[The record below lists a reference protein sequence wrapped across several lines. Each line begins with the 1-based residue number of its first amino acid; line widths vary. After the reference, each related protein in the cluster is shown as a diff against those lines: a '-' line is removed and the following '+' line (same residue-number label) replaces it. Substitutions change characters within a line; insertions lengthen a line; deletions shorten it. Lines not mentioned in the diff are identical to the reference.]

1 MRSQHK
7 RIFLLGWVAAGLG
20 MLAGSGHA
28 ATGHA
33 ATAASGPVVL
43 RVYSAGGQGK
53 PPQLAASYDMA
64 FLLSLPQKSYTAQT
78 PWFNK
83 PVRFTGPLLRDV
95 LAAAKVTGKTVQ
107 AVALDEYKSSIPF
120 SDAQQFDMVLAHQ
133 IDGQTLTPKDK
144 GPLFVVYPYDS
155 QPQLQSV
162 QYYGRSVWQLKSLLV
177 E

>member
-1 MRSQHK
+1 MTSQH
-7 RIFLLGWVAAGLG
+7 RRFVLLGWMAASWG
-20 MLAGSGHA
+20 MLAGS
-28 ATGHA
+28 GHA

-43 RVYSAGGQGK
+43 RIYSTSGQGK
-53 PPQLAASYDMA
+53 APNLVASYDMA
-64 FLLSLPQKSYTAQT
+64 FLRGLPQKSFSAQT
-78 PWFNK
+78 PWFTK

-95 LAAAKVTGKTVQ
+95 LAAAKVSGKSIQ
-107 AVALDEYKSSIPF
+107 AVALDEYKAAIPF
-120 SDAQQFDMVLAHQ
+120 ADAQQFDMVLAHQ